1 MPDANAQLLP
11 YHCIMALATT
21 TTAPPSAARRL
32 KPQKVQI
39 ATMQAPLSKGTEDFN
54 GDDNE

>member
-1 MPDANAQLLP
+1 
-11 YHCIMALATT
+11 MALATT